1 MLNSYLIG
9 GYKNMLFYR
18 LQKGEKIDTA
28 IRETSKNVYTIF
40 RYELVKHI
48 SVMDLIYRTIYADL
62 LKINIDDVVGFNS
75 LLSFLEY
82 GAYTEKGR
90 KVSDFG
96 VPFRVLQFIENKSIE
111 LDAYEKII
119 YDEVEKVIV

>member
-9 GYKNMLFYR
+9 GYKNMLNYR
-18 LQKGEKIDTA
+18 LQRGEKIDTA
-28 IRETSKNVYTIF
+28 IRETSKIVYSIF

-48 SVMDLIYRTIYADL
+48 SIMDLIYRVIYSEL
-62 LKINIDDVVGFNS
+62 FKIDIDSIVGFNS
-75 LLSFLEY
+75 LLSVLEY

-96 VPFRVLQFIENKSIE
+96 VPFRVLQFLENNSI
-111 LDAYEKII
+111 
-119 YDEVEKVIV
+119 